1 MPHCTV
7 NGIVVYL
14 CTDAKTIPTD
24 MDNLAFRAVKAFT
37 DAIGLRDLEKYIPT
51 DTMLI
56 DIRKDLPVSAGIG
69 GGSANAAVVLL
80 GLNEMT
86 GRPFTLRQLM
96 NMGAESGADVPFST
110 FMNAYRNRD
119 VLTGLDGLEE
129 ASDAA
134 WTSGI
139 GEIVEPA
146 ESVPRYVILANPG
159 TAISTKAAY
168 KAFDEIGYTAAEK
181 KLFINEFA
189 AAGDDATK
197 KKAAADDFFRIVG
210 THFIT
215 KCLLGCEL
223 NYRMTVDSSKVVK
236 STDVKAALD
245 FKWQQQIKDT
255 TGVDSVTKAK
265 ILEQMKDS
273 TKLKNFFFS
282 GNVQVTDA
290 QFNAASS
297 TRAKVKARG
306 NDVQLVNILA
316 TGGSLNCTDLAQWM
330 LGAEPEKAAMVGMQV
345 HPIYDIFD
353 GSVAESDEA
362 KAREYLVEYID
373 KSFSLDESKYGNELT
388 IDLSDLK

>member
-1 MPHCTV
+1 MDTITLNAHAKTNLSLEIIGKRPDGYHDIVSFMQGLGLHDVLSIEKCTQKATKYNLPHCTV

-96 NMGAESGADVPFST
+96 NMGAEFGADVPFST
-110 FMNAYRNRD
+110 FMNAYRNRG
-119 VLTGLDGLEE
+119 VLAGLEGLEE

-134 WTSGI
+134 WTAGI

-181 KLFINEFA
+181 KLFINDMEKYTLRA
-189 AAGDDATK
+189 DR
-197 KKAAADDFFRIVG
+197 KAATLKRFMDERLDARE
-210 THFIT
+210 
-215 KCLLGCEL
+215 LLMSGSGPTMVAYYE
-223 NYRMTVDSSKVVK
+223 
-236 STDVKAALD
+236 DV
-245 FKWQQQIKDT
+245 
-255 TGVDSVTKAK
+255 
-265 ILEQMKDS
+265 
-273 TKLKNFFFS
+273 N
-282 GNVQVTDA
+282 
-290 QFNAASS
+290 
-297 TRAKVKARG
+297 KARRG
-306 NDVQLVNILA
+306 MTALA
-316 TGGSLNCTDLAQWM
+316 ELIEEDCSIRAWLTDS
-330 LGAEPEKAAMVGMQV
+330 G
-345 HPIYDIFD
+345 
-353 GSVAESDEA
+353 
-362 KAREYLVEYID
+362 R
-373 KSFSLDESKYGNELT
+373 
-388 IDLSDLK
+388 